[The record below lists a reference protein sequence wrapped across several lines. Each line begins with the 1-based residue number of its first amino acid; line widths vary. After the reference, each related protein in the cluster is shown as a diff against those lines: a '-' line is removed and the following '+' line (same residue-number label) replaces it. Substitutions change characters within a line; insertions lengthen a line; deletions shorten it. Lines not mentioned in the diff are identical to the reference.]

1 MGSIPILLISKC
13 LDMLDSSKWLGGPP
27 LTRTIAG
34 SNPLSSTNIG
44 VWAKGEPPVLG
55 TGYQVGSIP
64 TTPAMVGKPASAK
77 LPSFPCQR
85 NFDFVTKL

>member
-1 MGSIPILLISKC
+1 
-13 LDMLDSSKWLGGPP
+13 MLDSSNWLGGPP

-34 SNPLSSTNIG
+34 SSPLSSTSVATELFGFPRRLLKTLAPMSSRPASWLCLKIG

-64 TTPAMVGKPASAK
+64 TTPAMVGKPA
-77 LPSFPCQR
+77 
-85 NFDFVTKL
+85 